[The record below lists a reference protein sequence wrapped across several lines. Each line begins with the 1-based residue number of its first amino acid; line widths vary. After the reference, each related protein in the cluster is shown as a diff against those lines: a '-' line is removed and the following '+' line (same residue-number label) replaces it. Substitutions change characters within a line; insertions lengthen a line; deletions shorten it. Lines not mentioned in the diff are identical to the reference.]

1 MDRHRRD
8 SRDGGEQKERR
19 RSKSR
24 DRQDRRYSKGHE
36 DIGANRSRSSRSVER
51 SRSSRDNTAS
61 GDTPRKRSDDDSKIS
76 GESREKRPRDSDR
89 ANDASNSR
97 KPSDDSKSSRGR
109 DDAGSRDTVSHRGS
123 DAGRSSH
130 GDSSTRG
137 ETVKRNDSYNGG
149 KSSDD
154 INSRTDKKPRR
165 SRSPSNREST
175 TEKKVNAEKP
185 LSRQSERRDSRGEGG
200 RNGELRDEK
209 VDSKVRSVS
218 DNDGSHAINDDRPR
232 KGSGTRE
239 VDDHGRERK
248 SRTSDSSKVESSSS
262 SKREESSKDGDSR
275 RRDSERNRGD
285 GNDRVARG
293 DGKGDRTEGRLQIAD
308 SLGTINGDWRS
319 RETPEGKAANE
330 GSSMRRH
337 QGGPPRNPNPNQYG
351 PGSIGDDFSSSDTN
365 NWNGANP
372 AFGGQELGRERGR
385 GNREDFNGSTSND
398 MGMWGAGM
406 GMGGAF
412 APKLPSF
419 NGWGN
424 GADERKGMG
433 GAMPGEGFYD
443 DWRQRQSQQLP
454 YQEGSNNFSAGV
466 GVRAGGGGQGGGDGH
481 HTNHMDHYSGQPFG
495 DFNQS
500 QPWGWNQSQQGHQVT
515 TTICYLLKIPPPF
528 LYLLICSS
536 RTYF

>member
-8 SRDGGEQKERR
+8 SRDGGERKERR

-36 DIGANRSRSSRSVER
+36 EIGRNSRSVER
-51 SRSSRDNTAS
+51 SRSSRDNIAS
-61 GDTPRKRSDDDSKIS
+61 GETPRRRSDNDSKITD
-76 GESREKRPRDSDR
+76 ESREIIPRDCDR

-97 KPSDDSKSSRGR
+97 KPSDDSKSSRGT

-130 GDSSTRG
+130 RDSSTRG

-154 INSRTDKKPRR
+154 ISSRTDKKPRR

-175 TEKKVNAEKP
+175 SEKKVNAEK
-185 LSRQSERRDSRGEGG
+185 SSSKQSERRDLRGEGG

-209 VDSKVRSVS
+209 VDSKVRSVQV
-218 DNDGSHAINDDRPR
+218 NDGSHAINDDRPR

-248 SRTSDSSKVESSSS
+248 SRISDSSKVESSSS

-275 RRDSERNRGD
+275 RRDSEKNRGD

-308 SLGTINGDWRS
+308 SLGTVNGDWRS
-319 RETPEGKAANE
+319 RETTEGKAANE

-337 QGGPPRNPNPNQYG
+337 QGGPPRNQNQNQYG
-351 PGSIGDDFSSSDTN
+351 PGSGGDDFTSSDVN

-372 AFGGQELGRERGR
+372 AFGGQEFGRERGR
-385 GNREDFNGSTSND
+385 GNREDFNGSTGND

-419 NGWGN
+419 SGWGN

-443 DWRQRQSQQLP
+443 DWRQRQSQQFP
-454 YQEGSNNFSAGV
+454 YQAG
-466 GVRAGGGGQGGGDGH
+466 GAGGGGQGGGDGH
-481 HTNHMDHYSGQPFG
+481 HANHVDHYPGQPFG

-515 TTICYLLKIPPPF
+515 TTNCYLPKIPPPF
-528 LYLLICSS
+528 LSLLVCSS
-536 RTYF
+536 RIYF

>member
-36 DIGANRSRSSRSVER
+36 EIGANRSRSSRSVER
-51 SRSSRDNTAS
+51 SRSSRDNIAS
-61 GDTPRKRSDDDSKIS
+61 GETPRKRSDNDSKIID
-76 GESREKRPRDSDR
+76 ESREKRPRDSDR

-123 DAGRSSH
+123 DAGRSSQR
-130 GDSSTRG
+130 DSKTRG
-137 ETVKRNDSYNGG
+137 ETVKRNDSHNGG

-154 INSRTDKKPRR
+154 ISSRTDKKPRR

-175 TEKKVNAEKP
+175 TEKKVNAEK
-185 LSRQSERRDSRGEGG
+185 SSVKQSERRDSRGEGG

-209 VDSKVRSVS
+209 VDGKVRSVS
-218 DNDGSHAINDDRPR
+218 DNDGSHATNDDRPR

-248 SRTSDSSKVESSSS
+248 SRILDSLKVESSSS
-262 SKREESSKDGDSR
+262 SKREENSKDGDSR
-275 RRDSERNRGD
+275 RRDSERSRGD

-293 DGKGDRTEGRLQIAD
+293 DGKGERTEGRLQIAD
-308 SLGTINGDWRS
+308 SLGTVNGDWRS

-337 QGGPPRNPNPNQYG
+337 QGGPPRNQNQNQYG
-351 PGSIGDDFSSSDTN
+351 PGSSGDDFSSSDAN

-372 AFGGQELGRERGR
+372 AFGGQELSRERGR
-385 GNREDFNGSTSND
+385 GNREDFNGSTGND
-398 MGMWGAGM
+398 IGLWGAGM

-412 APKLPSF
+412 PPKLPPF
-419 NGWGN
+419 NGWGS

-443 DWRQRQSQQLP
+443 DWRQRQSQQFP
-454 YQEGSNNFSAGV
+454 YQEGSNSFSAGV
-466 GVRAGGGGQGGGDGH
+466 GERAGGAGQGGGDGH
-481 HTNHMDHYSGQPFG
+481 HANHMDNYPGQPFG

-515 TTICYLLKIPPPF
+515 TTICYLLRMPPPF
-528 LYLLICSS
+528 FCLY
-536 RTYF
+536 